1 LATFEVQVEALTGIA
16 IDGSSSPTN
25 TELSVFLQD
34 GVKDVI
40 HRTIEVRP
48 EELARFCSTTD
59 SGSNA
64 FVAKVGKILSVA
76 REHDSVSILRKCT
89 QIDPGDRYDATDVD
103 SLNYRSK
110 TNPGF
115 YELNGKVHTVP
126 VAAESGDNNVVVTQ
140 LFYDTGV
147 AYGDEVPDNFPE
159 SYAYLVA
166 IYAAIQSLHNNM
178 ADTTISPLSI
188 TTVPPDI
195 PSSPSFTYVN
205 AEDDTSIDSEIGA
218 IIDLEGLGSAPT
230 YTPPKIGGATEEL
243 TTTMGTGSSKTDFSD
258 WFDQVGDYIETDED
272 VELAGAQLQKIGS
285 YIGAYNAAMTNQ
297 LHEFN
302 EANAKYQ
309 AEIKEHLQVSA
320 NEVTRLTTVYNKASD
335 INLQNAVRTYQV
347 KVDEYTQKIS
357 RYSAEVTGYNADV
370 SREVQEYTNNLQRQG
385 TNYQWRQGQMLKLQA
400 QYDRAFIPPGAGG
413 GE

>member
-1 LATFEVQVEALTGIA
+1 MATFEAQVEALTGIA
-16 IDGSSSPTN
+16 IDGSSDPTL

-40 HRTIEVRP
+40 HRMIEARP

-64 FVAKVGKILSVA
+64 FVAKVGKILSVT
-76 REHDSVSILRKCT
+76 REHDSTSILRKCS

-115 YELNGKVHTVP
+115 YELNGKIHTVP

-166 IYAAIQSLHNNM
+166 IYAAMKSLSAKMGAIRN
-178 ADTTISPLSI
+178 SLSSFSI
-188 TTVPPDI
+188 TAVPPDM
-195 PSSPSFTYVN
+195 
-205 AEDDTSIDSEIGA
+205 
-218 IIDLEGLGSAPT
+218 PT
-230 YTPPKIGGATEEL
+230 T
-243 TTTMGTGSSKTDFSD
+243 GTGLPAYEASSTS
-258 WFDQVGDYIETDED
+258 VGSGTIDDEIAKMLSYIETDED
-272 VELAGAQLQKIGS
+272 IEL
-285 YIGAYNAAMTNQ
+285 
-297 LHEFN
+297 
-302 EANAKYQ
+302 ANAKGT
-309 AEIKEHLQVSA
+309 
-320 NEVTRLTTVYNKASD
+320 EVTLRLKRA
-335 INLQNAVRTYQV
+335 LE
-347 KVDEYTQKIS
+347 KF
-357 RYSAEVTGYNADV
+357 NADI
-370 SREVQEYTNNLQRQG
+370 QEYTVENQG
-385 TNYQWRQGQMLKLQA
+385 EIAHYGAEISAYSADVNAQVQEQAQKIATETARYQWLQ
-400 QYDRAFIPPGAGG
+400 DRYTATQQEYYSAFIVPGG